1 MKIDEIRT
9 LYDYNCWANGKV
21 LEAASGVGP
30 EALFAPAAQSHG
42 SLGGTLVHVLAVEW
56 MWRQRCQWGTSP
68 PRYIP
73 AERFL
78 EPESIR
84 VAWAEEEKGMRAFL
98 QGVTEERLGQVVRYT
113 SRQGEQL
120 EAVLWHALVHLVNHG
135 TQHRGEAGLR
145 LAELGRS
152 PGDLDF
158 LLFLR
163 AR

>member
-1 MKIDEIRT
+1 MQTEQLRT

-21 LEAASGVGP
+21 LAAAGGVGR

-56 MWRQRCQWGTSP
+56 MWRQRCQAGTSP

-73 AERFL
+73 AERFQ

-84 VAWAEEEKGMRAFL
+84 VAWEEEEKGMRSFL
-98 QGVTEERLGQVVRYT
+98 QTLTDERLVRPVRYT
-113 SRQGEQL
+113 SREGEP
-120 EAVLWHALVHLVNHG
+120 EEVVLWHALVHLVNHG
-135 TQHRGEAGLR
+135 THHRAEAGLR
-145 LAELGRS
+145 LTELGRS

-163 AR
+163 TR